1 MLTTFNNIK
10 LEGIIGAAGAEVI
23 DITKACSRYMEEKKA
38 LRLVKSLGFQHVRQ
52 TAYPNTTADLCGK
65 AAQTLLKNLNI
76 SPCEIDAFIFVTQSP
91 DYLVPANTYIWQTKL
106 GLSQECLMLDIC
118 QGCSGFIYGMFYAS
132 TLISAN
138 LCNRVL
144 LCAGDTSCIVR
155 DMAKMAQPAN
165 AALFGDGGC
174 AALICKD
181 ENTKNSYYSIQSNGE
196 LAHVIIGDKYSAK
209 RFRSLERDANDN
221 PPAPKGTQINGVE
234 LSTYA
239 MVNVQNDIR
248 RLIDY
253 AQIDFN
259 DLSYLIMHQAN
270 KSLLSALA
278 KTMDLD
284 NNKVPFLAADT
295 GNTSSASIAL
305 ALSENK
311 DSLTELTVK
320 PALLCGFGVGMSIAS
335 VITDM
340 SSTKIYSPVYL

>member
-1 MLTTFNNIK
+1 
-10 LEGIIGAAGAEVI
+10 
-23 DITKACSRYMEEKKA
+23 
-38 LRLVKSLGFQHVRQ
+38 
-52 TAYPNTTADLCGK
+52 
-65 AAQTLLKNLNI
+65 
-76 SPCEIDAFIFVTQSP
+76 
-91 DYLVPANTYIWQTKL
+91 
-106 GLSQECLMLDIC
+106 
-118 QGCSGFIYGMFYAS
+118 
-132 TLISAN
+132 
-138 LCNRVL
+138 
-144 LCAGDTSCIVR
+144 
-155 DMAKMAQPAN
+155 
-165 AALFGDGGC
+165 
-174 AALICKD
+174 
-181 ENTKNSYYSIQSNGE
+181 
-196 LAHVIIGDKYSAK
+196 
-209 RFRSLERDANDN
+209 
-221 PPAPKGTQINGVE
+221 
-234 LSTYA
+234 